1 MPKGKKAKGKKVAPA
16 PAVVKKQ
23 EAKKMVNPLFEKKP
37 KNFGIE
43 QDIQPKR
50 DLMRFVKW
58 PRYIRLQRQRT
69 ILYKRLKVPPA
80 INQFTQALDRQTA
93 TQLLKLAHKYRPETN
108 QEKKQR
114 LLARAEKKAAGKG
127 DVPTKRPPVLRAGVN
142 TVTTLV
148 ENKKAQLV
156 VIAHDVDP
164 IELVVFL
171 PALCRKMGVP
181 YYIIKG
187 KARLGRLVHR
197 KTCTTVAFTQVNS
210 EDKGALAKLV
220 EAIRTNYN
228 DRYDEIRRHWG
239 GNVLGPKSGK
249 RGGGR
254 NKHPTQNFSDPWT
267 GVGKQASPAHLR
279 CRTSTRH
286 ARPAASISWRLRR
299 TSPDPL
305 RPPAPARRPQLRAPP
320 ARFRRP
326 PRP

>member
-23 EAKKMVNPLFEKKP
+23 EAKKVVNPLFEKRP
-37 KNFGIE
+37 KNFGIG

-50 DLMRFVKW
+50 DLTRFVKW
-58 PRYIRLQRQRT
+58 PRYIRLQRQRA

-93 TQLLKLAHKYRPETN
+93 TQLLKLAHKDHRH
-108 QEKKQR
+108 
-114 LLARAEKKAAGKG
+114 
-127 DVPTKRPPVLRAGVN
+127 VLRAGVN

-181 YYIIKG
+181 YCIIKG

-239 GNVLGPKSGK
+239 GNVLGPKS
-249 RGGGR
+249 
-254 NKHPTQNFSDPWT
+254 
-267 GVGKQASPAHLR
+267 V
-279 CRTSTRH
+279 
-286 ARPAASISWRLRR
+286 ARIAKLEKAKAKELA
-299 TSPDPL
+299 TKL
-305 RPPAPARRPQLRAPP
+305 G
-320 ARFRRP
+320 
-326 PRP
+326 